1 MTNPDTVGL
10 LSGPEGRRARN
21 PSSRRPH
28 LPRTVGFA
36 GISAAMVAILVAAG
50 APTPLLPIYQRN
62 WGLAPW
68 QLTLAFG
75 VYAIALLIAILV
87 IGSLSD
93 HVGRRP
99 LMIAA
104 LTVELA
110 AMLVF
115 LFAPSIG
122 WLIAARIVQGV
133 ATGAASS
140 SLSAAV
146 VELAPERH
154 KKLGALMTSMA
165 PLAGLGI
172 GALFAGLLAQFVS
185 DPAFT
190 AWLVLVVVV
199 AAGTVFTVF
208 TPETSSRKPG
218 ALASLVPRVSVPPQ
232 VRGLFASTLPV
243 VISAFMTMALFLG
256 LVPIVMGAVFGAGT
270 PFVGALA
277 AFVTFG
283 VGTVVSAV
291 TTGVRPH
298 HLRLIGASAITVG
311 AFEFIVSVR
320 AEALPFLWIAAVLG
334 GAGLGASFSGITRGL
349 VPEVKAHERAG
360 LFTAIYLVG
369 YLAMGIPAIIAGQF
383 AGAVGVTS
391 MATGFGI
398 VIAIV
403 AMAGVVVTGTRTAR
417 RRKAHA
423 A

>member
-1 MTNPDTVGL
+1 MTVTNKGEALPPSDE
-10 LSGPEGRRARN
+10 PRARTRST
-21 PSSRRPH
+21 PVPY
-28 LPRTVGFA
+28 LPRTIGFA

-50 APTPLLPIYQRN
+50 APTPLLPIYQKN

-104 LTVELA
+104 LAVELA

-115 LFAPSIG
+115 LYAPSIG

-140 SLSAAV
+140 ALSAAV

-154 KKLGALMTSMA
+154 KKLGALMTGMA

-172 GALFAGLLAQFVS
+172 GALVAGLLTQLAP
-185 DPAFT
+185 DPAY
-190 AWLVLVVVV
+190 AVWLVLVVVM
-199 AAGTVFTVF
+199 AIATVFTVF

-232 VRGLFASTLPV
+232 VRGLFASTMPV

-256 LVPIVMGAVFGAGT
+256 LVPIVMGAVFEART
-270 PFVGALA
+270 PLLGALA

-283 VGTVVSAV
+283 AATVVSAL

-298 HLRLIGASAITVG
+298 WLRLFGAG
-311 AFEFIVSVR
+311 AL
-320 AEALPFLWIAAVLG
+320 ALGAAVFIAGVATATLPLLWAAAVSG
-334 GAGLGASFSGITRGL
+334 GAGLGASFSGTTRGL
-349 VPEVKAHERAG
+349 VPEVKAHDRAR

-383 AGAVGVTS
+383 AGTVGVRS
-391 MATGFGI
+391 MAVGFGI
-398 VIAIV
+398 AIAIV
-403 AMAGVVVTGTRTAR
+403 AMAGVIVTGTHAAR